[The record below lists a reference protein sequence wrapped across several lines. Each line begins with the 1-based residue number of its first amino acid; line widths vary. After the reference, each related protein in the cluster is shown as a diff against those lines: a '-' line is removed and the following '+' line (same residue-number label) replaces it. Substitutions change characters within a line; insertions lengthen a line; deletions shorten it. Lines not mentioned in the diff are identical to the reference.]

1 MELAELIIKILYVVV
16 LYFICY
22 YALNASGKIH
32 GNTLL
37 VTSILL
43 SVLIVYITFKP
54 LYNFLLNNELIVQ
67 VKDTESGSDSESS
80 SNNKP
85 SYKSKT
91 QIENSKNVN
100 NKNSSEYNMNHTHKY
115 IQDQVFN

>member
-1 MELAELIIKILYVVV
+1 MELAELIIKILYVVM

-37 VTSILL
+37 ITSALL
-43 SVLIVYITFKP
+43 AVLIVYITFKP
-54 LYNFLLNNELIVQ
+54 LYNFLLSNELIVQ
-67 VKDTESGSDSESS
+67 VKHTDDESDKDEKSSD
-80 SNNKP
+80 P

-91 QIENSKNVN
+91 HIENSHDVNKKNL
-100 NKNSSEYNMNHTHKY
+100 SEYNMNHSHKFV
-115 IQDQVFN
+115 QDQVFN